1 MPSKIKGPPKGFH
14 TATPN
19 LITDDAPKL
28 LQFLKDGLGGKEVGM
43 IKWPDGSI
51 RHAEVLL
58 GDSRIFLGQE
68 TLERPAMACRV
79 YLFVENVD
87 KAYARALRA
96 GAVGLS
102 PPHDAYYGDRT
113 AVIRDPAG
121 NVWTLAARKENLTD
135 KEREKRLSAMNPKDS
150 L

>member
-1 MPSKIKGPPKGFH
+1 MPSKVKGTPRGFH

-19 LITDDAPKL
+19 LITDDAPRL
-28 LQFLKDGLGGKEVGM
+28 LQFLKEGLGGKEVAM
-43 IKWPDGSI
+43 IKFPDGSI

-79 YLFVENVD
+79 YLFVENTD

-96 GAVGLS
+96 DAVGLR
-102 PPHDAYYGDRT
+102 PPRDAYYGDRT

-121 NVWTLAARKENLTD
+121 NVWTLATRKENLSD
-135 KEREKRLSAMNPKDS
+135 KEREKRLKTSNPSS